1 MHVYLSTNSTYLLPS
16 LSALPFSAYAG
27 GLRGH
32 LSVDEA
38 EVEASGGGS
47 RVVLGF
53 ARKPPNC
60 EGKPRK
66 RKKPNRH
73 NFSGIRALSSDK
85 SFETGI
91 RALGE
96 TIRSDPSV
104 GFDLRDSPE
113 Q

>member
-1 MHVYLSTNSTYLLPS
+1 MHVYLSTHLTYLLPS
-16 LSALPFSAYAG
+16 LSALPFQ
-27 GLRGH
+27 
-32 LSVDEA
+32 SVDEV

-47 RVVLGF
+47 RVVPGF

-66 RKKPNRH
+66 REKPNRH
-73 NFSGIRALSSDK
+73 KFSGIRALGSDK

>member
-1 MHVYLSTNSTYLLPS
+1 MHIYLSTHSTYLLPS
-16 LSALPFSAYAG
+16 LSALPFSAPAG

-32 LSVDEA
+32 QSVDEA

-47 RVVLGF
+47 RVVPGF
-53 ARKPPNC
+53 GRKASNC
-60 EGKPRK
+60 KGKPRK
-66 RKKPNRH
+66 REKPNRR
-73 NFSGIRALSSDK
+73 NFA
-85 SFETGI
+85 GI

-104 GFDLRDSPE
+104 GFDLRDSLE

>member
-27 GLRGH
+27 GPRGH
-32 LSVDEA
+32 QSADEA
-38 EVEASGGGS
+38 ETSGGGS
-47 RVVLGF
+47 RVVPGF
-53 ARKPPNC
+53 GRKASNC
-60 EGKPRK
+60 KGKPRK
-66 RKKPNRH
+66 REKPNRR
-73 NFSGIRALSSDK
+73 NFA
-85 SFETGI
+85 GI

>member
-1 MHVYLSTNSTYLLPS
+1 MHVYLSTHSTYLLPS
-16 LSALPFSAYAG
+16 LSVLPFPAYAG

-32 LSVDEA
+32 QSVDEV

-47 RVVLGF
+47 RVVPGF
-53 ARKPPNC
+53 GRKASNC
-60 EGKPRK
+60 KGKPGK
-66 RKKPNRH
+66 RKKPNRLD
-73 NFSGIRALSSDK
+73 FS
-85 SFETGI
+85 GI

-104 GFDLRDSPE
+104 GFDLRDSLE